1 MKEIVQL
8 NYIKTEVESFE
19 IGDKRQLEL
28 YLLND
33 GENKINSTTDN
44 YDVDDADD
52 KDNYKDDVNEENDVT
67 GIDKIIH

>member
-28 YLLND
+28 FLSND
-33 GENKINSTTDN
+33 GENEINSTTDN
-44 YDVDDADD
+44 
-52 KDNYKDDVNEENDVT
+52 
-67 GIDKIIH
+67 